1 MEQRR
6 ILGILSRYII
16 LLIFA
21 LGNLKL
27 IYIIFTP
34 LTIYPVYWILSLIY
48 DDVLLV
54 QQNSLILSSIEIE
67 LVAACIAGSAY
78 YLLFFLN
85 LSTPMRKRQR
95 ILSLIFLISSFLI
108 VNIIR
113 IVSFSI
119 FYAESL
125 NVERI
130 HVFFWYLVSTFLVV
144 FIWFSSVKLFSVE
157 SLPVY
162 TDLSFIMKSILP
174 GKTKPKVF
182 KLKNT

>member
-34 LTIYPVYWILSLIY
+34 LTIYPVY